1 MDRGLLSSA
10 TSSDDAPTPGFQLN
24 EIASKL
30 RISIDL
36 YQSIY
41 RYPSD
46 VMIHFIY
53 IYKYI
58 NIYRIIISYK
68 YPQINYLRIAFI
80 LLLILS

>member
-41 RYPSD
+41 RYPCD

-53 IYKYI
+53 IYIYKYI
-58 NIYRIIISYK
+58 YIYIES
-68 YPQINYLRIAFI
+68 
-80 LLLILS
+80 

>member
-41 RYPSD
+41 RYPCN
-46 VMIHFIY
+46 VMIHFKY
-53 IYKYI
+53 LYKYI
-58 NIYRIIISYK
+58 
-68 YPQINYLRIAFI
+68 
-80 LLLILS
+80 